1 MMKHLGSWMMAACVA
16 GAACLSNVA
25 LAQAPASSPKGEVV
39 VASVNV
45 TATVAKI
52 DHKTRVVT
60 LKADDGQEYTFVA
73 SADVAN
79 LDQVKKGDLVTA
91 TYTEALVYE
100 VKHGGKVGEE
110 TTAAAAVAPLGAKP
124 AGSVAEETTLTV
136 KVAAINAKA
145 PSITFKGPEG
155 KTRTIK
161 VKDPSKLQG
170 VKVGDTVQI
179 TYVEAVGLKVAKA
192 SKK

>member
-1 MMKHLGSWMMAACVA
+1 MIKHSGSWMMAAVVA
-16 GAACLSNVA
+16 AACLSNVA
-25 LAQAPASSPKGEVV
+25 LGQTPASSPKGEVV
-39 VASVNV
+39 VASVDV

-60 LKADDGQEYTFVA
+60 LKADDGQQYTFVA

-124 AGSVAEETTLTV
+124 AGSVAEETTVTV
-136 KVAAINAKA
+136 KVTGINAKA

-155 KTRTIK
+155 TRTIK

-179 TYVEAVGLKVAKA
+179 TYVEAVGLKVSKA

>member
-1 MMKHLGSWMMAACVA
+1 MKYLGFRMVASAAAVL
-16 GAACLSNVA
+16 CLASVA
-25 LAQAPASSPKGEVV
+25 LSQAPASSPKGEVV
-39 VASVNV
+39 VGSVDV

-52 DHKTRVVT
+52 DQKTRLVT
-60 LKADDGQEYTFVA
+60 LKADDGEEYTFVA

-100 VKHGGKVGEE
+100 VKQGGKAGAE
-110 TTAAAAVAPLGAKP
+110 TTEAAAVAPLGAKP
-124 AGSVAEETTLTV
+124 AGGVAEETTVTV

-145 PSITFKGPEG
+145 PSVTFKGPEG